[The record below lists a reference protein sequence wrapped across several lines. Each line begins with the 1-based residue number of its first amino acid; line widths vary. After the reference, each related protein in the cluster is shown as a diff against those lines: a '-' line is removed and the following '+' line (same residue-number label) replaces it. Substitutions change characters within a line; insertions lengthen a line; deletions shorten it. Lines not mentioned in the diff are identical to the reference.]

1 MQIIRSHTAT
11 WPRSHKIGSKS
22 ALEDLHDLY
31 DLYDLMMICSRCETV
46 LNKQDTST
54 HIKKIYTKTCHTP
67 VRSLPYL
74 FVGTKQINLCSRCF
88 TTTPEYVRYC
98 SKLVIITIRPMT
110 METRCCKVFFANYL
124 KKGIGWRY
132 SRTAATGQTA
142 TFLSFFSG
150 YCSRCC
156 TRWNLRFHVENCQ
169 HADQKQPTRR

>member
-54 HIKKIYTKTCHTP
+54 HIKKIYTKTC
-67 VRSLPYL
+67 
-74 FVGTKQINLCSRCF
+74 SRCF

-110 METRCCKVFFANYL
+110 METRCCKVFFPNYL